1 MNVSYSR
8 EQRREALRVYRRT
21 GSVSKTILL
30 LRVSACLCAEGLV
43 YKYSANRLGYATAE
57 VSGFLCVRLLL

>member
-21 GSVSKTILL
+21 GSVTKRFYCWVILGVG
-30 LRVSACLCAEGLV
+30 RCI
-43 YKYSANRLGYATAE
+43 N
-57 VSGFLCVRLLL
+57 GFERRESRFEA

>member
-30 LRVSACLCAEGLV
+30 LRVELSQVLF
-43 YKYSANRLGYATAE
+43 RLSRWENLDYA
-57 VSGFLCVRLLL
+57 